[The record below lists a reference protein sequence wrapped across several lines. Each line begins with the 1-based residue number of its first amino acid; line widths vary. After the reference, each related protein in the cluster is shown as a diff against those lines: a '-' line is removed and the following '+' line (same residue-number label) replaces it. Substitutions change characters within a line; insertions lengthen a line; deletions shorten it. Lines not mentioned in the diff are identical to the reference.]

1 MNILVFVQDNY
12 HLTQIMTV
20 VMKDS
25 IPKMTLVSKNA
36 QWIGITGMVQVKY
49 VNVLV
54 NHAVKTY
61 VLKIGKYGIT
71 MLLLVNVLIT

>member
-1 MNILVFVQDNY
+1 MNILVFVQDNC
-12 HLTQIMTV
+12 HLTHMETV

-25 IPKMTLVSKNA
+25 FPKLALVSKNA
-36 QWIGITGMVQVKY
+36 LWIGITGMVQV

-61 VLKIGKYGIT
+61 VLKIGNYGINI
-71 MLLLVNVLIT
+71 LLLVNVLIT

>member
-49 VNVLV
+49 VNV
-54 NHAVKTY
+54 
-61 VLKIGKYGIT
+61 
-71 MLLLVNVLIT
+71 